1 MPTCK
6 QHETSKFVVKAIVP
20 LILLGK
26 KTSVLQRKRDS
37 KFLAKISFSP
47 ACRGNNDII
56 LNPIKTVDT
65 LGCNG
70 CDLN

>member
-1 MPTCK
+1 MK
-6 QHETSKFVVKAIVP
+6 TSASEFVVKAVVT
-20 LILLGK
+20 LFLLDK
-26 KTSVLQRKRDS
+26 ETSVLQRKRDS

-47 ACRGNNDII
+47 ACHGNNGVI

-70 CDLN
+70 CDLD